1 MGALK
6 SAPPAM
12 CDLARSLFTE
22 EELRTV
28 GAAITLG
35 VSRDE
40 ALRLCLEHAWDR
52 GLVFGAVSRH
62 GGQSSSSRLEKQEEK
77 QEPLVAAG
85 SEKQEDVA
93 HVEPTVGY
101 LLTKAPKSWRTHLGF
116 HPGTY
121 SAAVRHF
128 PESGGDRLE
137 ELGVILLKVGS
148 LEEAAD
154 RWWIRHRVP
163 LPLHMPEHGH
173 FLRT

>member
-1 MGALK
+1 M
-6 SAPPAM
+6 
-12 CDLARSLFTE
+12 
-22 EELRTV
+22 
-28 GAAITLG
+28 
-35 VSRDE
+35 
-40 ALRLCLEHAWDR
+40 
-52 GLVFGAVSRH
+52 
-62 GGQSSSSRLEKQEEK
+62 
-77 QEPLVAAG
+77 
-85 SEKQEDVA
+85 
-93 HVEPTVGY
+93 EPTVGY

-163 LPLHMPEHGH
+163 LPLHRPEHGR
-173 FLRT
+173 FLRA